1 MFSDFGSDFC
11 CNTRCKTQCDFENSS
26 IVKLIKNEME
36 LVSHADTGMIDE
48 EVGTVSKRT
57 VHMPR
62 DLAMEVSPLF
72 LYFIIALFVKHHV
85 MCMEDLCRLHACA
98 GDDLQWNHHRMLL
111 DALWTHTDMKKMFQF
126 YAFQQR
132 QWSYMDHWSHYIRKL
147 FQESSMLC
155 DGSIGSVRAQLSQ
168 FPF

>member
-1 MFSDFGSDFC
+1 
-11 CNTRCKTQCDFENSS
+11 
-26 IVKLIKNEME
+26 
-36 LVSHADTGMIDE
+36 
-48 EVGTVSKRT
+48 
-57 VHMPR
+57 
-62 DLAMEVSPLF
+62 MEVSPLF

-85 MCMEDLCRLHACA
+85 MFKEDLCRLHACA